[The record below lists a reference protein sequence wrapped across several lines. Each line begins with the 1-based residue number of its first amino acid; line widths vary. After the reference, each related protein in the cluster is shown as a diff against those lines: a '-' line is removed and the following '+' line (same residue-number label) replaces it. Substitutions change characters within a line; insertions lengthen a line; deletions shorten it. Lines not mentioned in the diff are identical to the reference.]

1 MARRLEGRR
10 AEADEDNANLKGR
23 VELGAQPSHL
33 GHKPRK
39 SKAIR
44 TATMV
49 LLSLRCSPGPIC
61 APCSAAQVYEML
73 VGRPPFYSEN
83 VNEMYEKILQDEL
96 TFPSGVSVNEDAKS
110 LIRQLLVRDPLKR
123 LGAGEA
129 DAKPIKSHP
138 FFEAINWDLLM
149 KKQIAPPFKP
159 EIVRL
164 PLGAPTRPAACRTS
178 RRFGAV
184 CVVAARPVHLLTS
197 RTPSYLVCRAL
208 FTTRLCRNPTRMLA
222 TLTPCFPKRRRCL
235 QSLTR
240 T

>member
-1 MARRLEGRR
+1 M
-10 AEADEDNANLKGR
+10 
-23 VELGAQPSHL
+23 
-33 GHKPRK
+33 GHKPRNWG
-39 SKAIR
+39 
-44 TATMV
+44 T
-49 LLSLRCSPGPIC
+49 SLARARPS
-61 APCSAAQVYEML
+61 APQQWSHVPSAARQDQLRSLCVAQVYEML

-123 LGAGEA
+123 LGVGEA
-129 DAKPIKSHP
+129 DAKPIRSHP

-178 RRFGAV
+178 RRFGAI
-184 CVVAARPVHLLTS
+184 CVVAARPVHLLT
-197 RTPSYLVCRAL
+197 
-208 FTTRLCRNPTRMLA
+208 
-222 TLTPCFPKRRRCL
+222 
-235 QSLTR
+235 
-240 T
+240 

>member
-1 MARRLEGRR
+1 
-10 AEADEDNANLKGR
+10 
-23 VELGAQPSHL
+23 
-33 GHKPRK
+33 
-39 SKAIR
+39 
-44 TATMV
+44 
-49 LLSLRCSPGPIC
+49 
-61 APCSAAQVYEML
+61 ML

-178 RRFGAV
+178 HRFGAI
-184 CVVAARPVHLLTS
+184 CVVAARPVHLLT
-197 RTPSYLVCRAL
+197 
-208 FTTRLCRNPTRMLA
+208 
-222 TLTPCFPKRRRCL
+222 
-235 QSLTR
+235 
-240 T
+240 

>member
-1 MARRLEGRR
+1 
-10 AEADEDNANLKGR
+10 
-23 VELGAQPSHL
+23 
-33 GHKPRK
+33 
-39 SKAIR
+39 
-44 TATMV
+44 
-49 LLSLRCSPGPIC
+49 
-61 APCSAAQVYEML
+61 ML

-129 DAKPIKSHP
+129 DAKPIRSHP

-164 PLGAPTRPAACRTS
+164 PLGAPHASSSMPHLTPVRSRLCCCCETRTPSNFA
-178 RRFGAV
+178 
-184 CVVAARPVHLLTS
+184 VHLLT
-197 RTPSYLVCRAL
+197 
-208 FTTRLCRNPTRMLA
+208 
-222 TLTPCFPKRRRCL
+222 
-235 QSLTR
+235 
-240 T
+240 